1 MSSKDSKDG
10 ARDDALAA
18 GTVGGT
24 DSAANLQQP
33 RVPDAVADDGVPNDR
48 RDGDDGGEA
57 EAAVGGGNGEG
68 SPFVSAAR
76 QNNEAAVAHANF
88 DTPGG
93 VDSSR
98 PSGGMP
104 TNFYDPQGDESVRML
119 DARIRELQ
127 ARRSEIA
134 RRCVR

>member
-48 RDGDDGGEA
+48 RDGDGG
-57 EAAVGGGNGEG
+57 EAAVGDG